1 MKNGIRNQQTI
12 EKTITCT
19 GIGVHTGCK
28 ANMTIKPA
36 PEGTGIHFFRKDMG
50 NKYPPTKAVV
60 KNITDTRFSTTIGYN
75 GNSVLT
81 IEHLMAAFAG
91 LGVDNAMVEV
101 DAPEVPIM
109 DGSAAPFVSL
119 IKEAGIKKQG
129 SVQPYIKITKSIE
142 LKANGKSIRI
152 EPAERLRITSYINY
166 DHPVVKEQA
175 LTYTPNNGNFEKEIA
190 NARTYG
196 FLNEVKE
203 LIAMGLAK
211 GGSLE
216 NAIVIGDD
224 SILNEEGLRFED
236 EFVRH
241 KILDILGDISLLG
254 MPVVGHIIA
263 RKSGH
268 ALNTQF
274 VNEILKNSDCWVLIG
289 KENSAKKL
297 EEPCTLSSPVI

>member
-1 MKNGIRNQQTI
+1 MKNGLRNQQTI
-12 EKTITCT
+12 EKIITCT
-19 GIGVHTGCK
+19 GIGLHTGHK
-28 ANMTIKPA
+28 ANLTVRPA
-36 PEGTGIHFFRKDMG
+36 QEGTGIHFFRKDMG
-50 NKYPPTKAVV
+50 NKYPSTKAVV

-75 GNSVLT
+75 GNSVHT

-91 LGVDNAMVEV
+91 MGIDNAMVEI

-119 IKEAGIKKQG
+119 IKEAGIKKQKA
-129 SVQPYIKITKSIE
+129 VQPYIKIIKPIKLSDSDKSI
-142 LKANGKSIRI
+142 II
-152 EPAERLRITSYINY
+152 EPAERLSITFYVNY
-166 DHPVVKEQA
+166 EHPVVEEQT
-175 LTYTPNNGNFEKEIA
+175 LSYTPDNGNFEREIA
-190 NARTYG
+190 HARTYG

-203 LIAMGLAK
+203 LMAMGLAK

-224 SILNEEGLRFED
+224 SVLNEEGLRFED

-241 KILDILGDISLLG
+241 KILDVLGDIALIG

-274 VNEILKNSDCWVLIG
+274 VNEILKNRDCWVLMG
-289 KENSAKKL
+289 KEDSAKKS
-297 EEPCTLSSPVI
+297 EESCLLSSPAV

>member
-12 EKTITCT
+12 EKIITCS
-19 GIGVHTGCK
+19 GVGLHTGHK
-28 ANMTIKPA
+28 ANLTLRPA
-36 PEGTGIHFFRKDMG
+36 QEGTGIHFFRKDMG
-50 NKYPPTKAVV
+50 NKYPSTKAVV
-60 KNITDTRFSTTIGYN
+60 KNITDTRFSTSIGYN
-75 GNSVLT
+75 GNSVHT

-91 LGVDNAMVEV
+91 MGIDNAMVEI

-119 IKEAGIKKQG
+119 IKEAGIRKQE
-129 SVQPYIKITKSIE
+129 SVQPYIKITKAIE
-142 LKANGKSIRI
+142 LKENGKSITI
-152 EPAERLRITSYINY
+152 EPAERLKITSYINY

-175 LTYTPNNGNFEKEIA
+175 LSYTPHNGNFEKEIA
-190 NARTYG
+190 HARTYG

-203 LIAMGLAK
+203 LMAMGLAK

-241 KILDILGDISLLG
+241 KILDILGDIALLG

-274 VNEILKNSDCWVLIG
+274 VNEILKNSDCWVLMG
-289 KENSAKKL
+289 KEDSVKKL
-297 EEPCTLSSPVI
+297 EETCQISSPAI